1 MKNIVIDC
9 NVYISAFMES
19 DTCLKAID
27 KAFAYYN
34 VCYSEPTLQELL
46 KTIEKPKLK
55 PIIKEERVKVTLQL
69 LHSLGKSVSPSLC
82 GIDLPDPDDTIYLD
96 LAISVNAAHIITGNK
111 KHFPGKAC
119 KGVQILSPGEF
130 IKGKL

>member
-1 MKNIVIDC
+1 
-9 NVYISAFMES
+9 MES

-55 PIIKEERVKVTLQL
+55 PVIHKERVKAILHL
-69 LHSLGKSVSPSLC
+69 LHSLGVFFNPDPCNIK
-82 GIDLPDPDDTIYLD
+82 LPDPDDTIYLD

-111 KHFPGKAC
+111 KHFPDKAC